1 MENSAEEIVKEVA
14 ENASAPQG
22 SGNAKKIALEW
33 IKDILIAVIIAV
45 VIIQFIKPTIVKE
58 SSMEPNFYSNDYL
71 FINKMSYKIHDIKRG
86 DVIVFHSD
94 LLTES
99 GQKKLLIKRVIGLP
113 GDQIDIHNGKVYING
128 KLQLEN
134 YIKEQYTIG
143 SIDGL
148 VVPKGKLF
156 CMGDNREVS
165 IDSRYEEV
173 GCVKE
178 SKVVGKVVFRLY
190 PFNKIGIIKNP
201 HRSDNK

>member
-14 ENASAPQG
+14 ENAPAPQG

-201 HRSDNK
+201 HTSDNK